1 MFSQER
7 IQEEIIVP
15 ILNTKNQL
23 EKFAR
28 DKKTLFLAFWDFDG
42 TILKGDCSEGL
53 IENGKQVFPGLVE
66 LGILS
71 GFSSEFRGEEGV
83 TAFWKKYREMEDID
97 KREAYIFL
105 PRIFSGLRES
115 QILDLA
121 KKHFHETSQKYYFP
135 SSIYIFE
142 KLRQAG
148 VESHIVSASA
158 NFFVKGIEGTLPIN
172 PDLIYGIETE
182 IVDGI
187 ITKKEILPVTYG
199 EGKKD
204 KLELVVETI
213 LKEKKAEQVFILAG
227 FGNSFHTD
235 GHFLKYIVEQNF
247 EKGKPISVMINGGN
261 APVEFKGL
269 FKEVSFD
276 L

>member
-121 KKHFHETSQKYYFP
+121 KKHFHETLQKYYFP

-213 LKEKKAEQVFILAG
+213 LKEKKAEQDLEIVFTQMDI
-227 FGNSFHTD
+227 F
-235 GHFLKYIVEQNF
+235 
-247 EKGKPISVMINGGN
+247 
-261 APVEFKGL
+261 
-269 FKEVSFD
+269 
-276 L
+276 

>member
-1 MFSQER
+1 MFS
-7 IQEEIIVP
+7 INVIEEIVAP
-15 ILNTKNQL
+15 ILNTKKELENKFGENQN
-23 EKFAR
+23 
-28 DKKTLFLAFWDFDG
+28 TLFLAFWDFDG
-42 TILKGDCSEGL
+42 TILKGDCSEGFV
-53 IENGKQVFPGLVE
+53 EDGKQIFMGLVE
-66 LGILS
+66 LGIRN
-71 GFSSEFRGEEGV
+71 GFCSEFRGEEGV
-83 TAFWKKYREMEDID
+83 NAFWKKYREMEEVD

-105 PRIFSGLRES
+105 PRIFHGTKES

-121 KKHFHETSQKYYFP
+121 KKHFRKTLQRYYFP
-135 SSIYIFE
+135 SSISIFE
-142 KLRQAG
+142 KLREAG
-148 VESHIVSASA
+148 IESHIVSASA
-158 NFFVKGIEGTLPIN
+158 NFFVKGIEGTMSIH

-182 IVDGI
+182 IVDGF
-187 ITKKEILPVTYG
+187 ITQKEVLPVTYA

-204 KLELVVETI
+204 KIEKVVEAI

-235 GHFLKYIVEQNF
+235 GPFLKYIVEQNF

-261 APVEFKGL
+261 APMEYKGL

>member
-53 IENGKQVFPGLVE
+53 VENGKQVFPGLVE

-121 KKHFHETSQKYYFP
+121 KKHFHETLQKYYFP

-213 LKEKKAEQVFILAG
+213 LKTKRADEVFILAG

-235 GHFLKYIVEQNF
+235 GHFLEYIVDQNF

-261 APVEFKGL
+261 APVEYKGL